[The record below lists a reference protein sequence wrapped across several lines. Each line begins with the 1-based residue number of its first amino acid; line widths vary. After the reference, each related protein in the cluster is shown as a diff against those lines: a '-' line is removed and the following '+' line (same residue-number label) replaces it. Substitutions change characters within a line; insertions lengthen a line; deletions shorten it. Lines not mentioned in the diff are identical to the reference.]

1 VDRRRVRTVLLFPP
15 MLQMPTPD
23 DPSEVDIYHG
33 CPTFLLAWATVSE
46 EELSWGRY
54 KVYNIVKVDKKQ
66 NMYLLLKQ

>member
-1 VDRRRVRTVLLFPP
+1 MRTVLLFPP

-46 EELSWGRY
+46 EELSWGR
-54 KVYNIVKVDKKQ
+54 
-66 NMYLLLKQ
+66 